1 MAVRTTIYAH
11 SDLQAC
17 SDSRRQSATLQIW
30 RPAPFPALAQ
40 VCHYRSDSR
49 LMSSRIT
56 VGAGFLD
63 VLPVLAYYSATM
75 EMIEGLWKRTGAGEG
90 HFLYS

>member
-1 MAVRTTIYAH
+1 
-11 SDLQAC
+11 
-17 SDSRRQSATLQIW
+17 
-30 RPAPFPALAQ
+30 
-40 VCHYRSDSR
+40 
-49 LMSSRIT
+49 MSSRIT